1 MKNLINHVSYTKR
14 PLLFHFFLI
23 LNMCS
28 CTSMLLNLRYTYA
41 STAKSFSAKVTSCFS
56 ESMVEKTTTTA

>member
-28 CTSMLLNLRYTYA
+28 RTSMLLNLRYTYA
-41 STAKSFSAKVTSCFS
+41 SNAKSFSTKVTSCFS